1 MPRVTKNTRKKFE
14 NGSFFAKILPKGN
27 KCHFPQVKGQNAAI
41 REIDA
46 GRRQSGGF
54 RLRRDARHSRV
65 PAFHKRHGTFDSKL
79 FRVFRTLSNGKS
91 DPQQQAISNLDS
103 RIIRMGASKK

>member
-1 MPRVTKNTRKKFE
+1 MSLSP
-14 NGSFFAKILPKGN
+14 GQGAK
-27 KCHFPQVKGQNAAI
+27 
-41 REIDA
+41 R
-46 GRRQSGGF
+46 
-54 RLRRDARHSRV
+54 RHSRNSMQDDGKAADSASGATPATAGV

-79 FRVFRTLSNGKS
+79 FRIFRTLSDGKS

>member
-1 MPRVTKNTRKKFE
+1 MPRVTQNTRKKFE

-27 KCHFPQVKGQNAAI
+27 KSLSQVKGQNAPFTKF
-41 REIDA
+41 DA

-54 RLRRDARHSRV
+54 RLRRDASHSRV
-65 PAFHKRHGTFDSKL
+65 PAFHKRHGTLRNKL
-79 FRVFRTLSNGKS
+79 FRIFRTLSDGK
-91 DPQQQAISNLDS
+91 PELQQQEISNLDS

>member
-1 MPRVTKNTRKKFE
+1 MGKTPSLAKF
-14 NGSFFAKILPKGN
+14 
-27 KCHFPQVKGQNAAI
+27 
-41 REIDA
+41 DA

-79 FRVFRTLSNGKS
+79 FRIFRTLSNGKS
-91 DPQQQAISNLDS
+91 DPKQQEIQDHANGTIQMDTSGN
-103 RIIRMGASKK
+103 SKS